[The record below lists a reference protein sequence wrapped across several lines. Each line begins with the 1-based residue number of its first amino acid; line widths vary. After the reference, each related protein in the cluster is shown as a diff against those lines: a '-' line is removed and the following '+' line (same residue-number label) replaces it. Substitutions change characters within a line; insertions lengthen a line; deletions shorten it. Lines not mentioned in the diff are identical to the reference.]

1 MGQRTLRRL
10 AALTVAAASFA
21 APALAQSPTELG
33 FVCRLSSVV

>member
-10 AALTVAAASFA
+10 AALTFAAASFA
-21 APALAQSPTELG
+21 APALARSPTELV